1 MQERTLKNALWDNIF
16 KGWQKEESATVLTL
30 KQVPI
35 FSNFSNRELNEVE
48 KLIHQRTYKP
58 EEYIFK
64 RKAPGE
70 GMYIILSGKVEIFA
84 EDTRGER
91 NVFAVL
97 EKGSFFGELSLL
109 DEEPRSA
116 SAIAIDHT
124 ELLGFFRPDLFT
136 LLDRNPELGNKIL
149 VNLARV
155 IGERLRNTNE
165 LLTKA
170 QENDTNG

>member
-1 MQERTLKNALWDNIF
+1 MKNAFWENIF

-35 FSNFSNRELNEVE
+35 FHDFSNREFRDIE

-58 EEYIFK
+58 QDYVFK
-64 RKAPGE
+64 RQAPGE

-84 EDTRGER
+84 NDAQGVR

-97 EKGSFFGELSLL
+97 GEGDFFGEMSLL
-109 DEEPRSA
+109 DAEPRSA

-124 ELLGFFRPDLFT
+124 VLLGFFRPDLMS
-136 LLDRNPELGNKIL
+136 LLDRNPDLGNRIL
-149 VNLARV
+149 LNLAKV
-155 IGERLRNTNE
+155 VVERLRKTND
-165 LLTKA
+165 LLTEA
-170 QENDTNG
+170 QKQQDSNG

>member
-1 MQERTLKNALWDNIF
+1 MKNAFWENIF

-35 FSNFSNRELNEVE
+35 FHDFSNREFRDIE

-58 EEYIFK
+58 QDYVFK
-64 RKAPGE
+64 SKAPGE

-84 EDTRGER
+84 DDAQGVR

-97 EKGSFFGELSLL
+97 GEGDFFGEMSLL
-109 DEEPRSA
+109 DSEPRSA

-124 ELLGFFRPDLFT
+124 VLLGFFRPDLMS
-136 LLDRNPELGNKIL
+136 LLDRNPDLGNRIL
-149 VNLARV
+149 LNLAKV
-155 IGERLRNTNE
+155 VVERLRKTND
-165 LLTKA
+165 LLTEA
-170 QENDTNG
+170 QKQQAGNG

>member
-1 MQERTLKNALWDNIF
+1 MKNAFWENIF

-35 FSNFSNRELNEVE
+35 FHDFSNREFRDIE

-58 EEYIFK
+58 QDYVFK
-64 RKAPGE
+64 RQAPGE

-84 EDTRGER
+84 NDAQGVR

-97 EKGSFFGELSLL
+97 GEGDFFGEMSLL
-109 DEEPRSA
+109 DAEPRSA

-124 ELLGFFRPDLFT
+124 ILLGFFRPDLMS
-136 LLDRNPELGNKIL
+136 LLDRNPDLGNRIL
-149 VNLARV
+149 LNLAKV
-155 IGERLRNTNE
+155 VVERLRKTND
-165 LLTKA
+165 LLTEA
-170 QENDTNG
+170 QKQQASNG

>member
-1 MQERTLKNALWDNIF
+1 MKNAFWENIF

-35 FSNFSNRELNEVE
+35 FHDFSNREFRDIE

-58 EEYIFK
+58 QDYVFK
-64 RKAPGE
+64 RQAPGE

-84 EDTRGER
+84 NDAQGVR

-97 EKGSFFGELSLL
+97 GEGDFFGEMSLL
-109 DEEPRSA
+109 DSEPRSA

-124 ELLGFFRPDLFT
+124 ILLGFFRPDLMS
-136 LLDRNPELGNKIL
+136 LLDRNPDLGNRIL
-149 VNLARV
+149 LNLAKV
-155 IGERLRNTNE
+155 VVERLRKTND
-165 LLTKA
+165 LLTEA
-170 QENDTNG
+170 QKQQASNG

>member
-1 MQERTLKNALWDNIF
+1 MWENIF

-35 FSNFSNRELNEVE
+35 FQDFSNREFREVE
-48 KLIHQRTYKP
+48 NLIHQRTYKP

-70 GMYIILSGKVEIFA
+70 GMYIILTGTVEIFA
-84 EDTRGER
+84 EDAQGER
-91 NVFAVL
+91 NVFAML
-97 EKGSFFGELSLL
+97 GEGDFFGELSLL

-124 ELLGFFRPDLFT
+124 ELLGFFRPDLFS
-136 LLDRNPELGNKIL
+136 LLDRNPDLGNKIL
-149 VNLARV
+149 LNLSRV
-155 IGERLRNTNE
+155 IGERLRHTNN
-165 LLTKA
+165 LLTEAQDKA
-170 QENDTNG
+170 SDG